1 MKDGKIL
8 AIKIFVDQGHNPS
21 GFNAG
26 AEGFGYREQ
35 DITYMVG
42 IFLANILSND
52 PRFEV
57 RVSRPTPETVL
68 GTSNA
73 TSLRERVYM
82 ANSWPADYFISIH
95 VNSNPNPEINGSEV
109 YVYDLDSLAAELVEQ
124 VLLEIVRRTGT
135 KNNGVRVNSAL
146 YVLRRTQMPS
156 ILVELGYISN
166 YDDVQKLVN
175 DQYQFAY
182 GIYVGLLNYLGLP
195 QIL

>member
-8 AIKIFVDQGHNPS
+8 AIRIFVDQGHNPS

-82 ANSWPADYFISIH
+82 ANNWPADYFISIH

-109 YVYDLDSLAAELVEQ
+109 YVYDLDSPAAELAEQ